1 MPAKTRLDTG
11 RRGAGKIS
19 SSLFR
24 IGALVDLPLP
34 DFIHFRDRGST
45 RGNALM
51 LVSSPAIDQPTC
63 HQLAGSIIQS
73 LPASRVIIL
82 ASLMC
87 RVRLPIAAFVPRF
100 HMRL

>member
-24 IGALVDLPLP
+24 DRGDGGPPSPPIMP

-51 LVSSPAIDQPTC
+51 LQ
-63 HQLAGSIIQS
+63 QE
-73 LPASRVIIL
+73 
-82 ASLMC
+82 
-87 RVRLPIAAFVPRF
+87 RVRFQHTSSISLR
-100 HMRL
+100 R